1 MLPEVR
7 QQLHI
12 TDTTARKLEK
22 LHLNTAWDLALHLPL
37 RYEDETKVVPISAAP
52 LGEVC
57 QVEGEVLHQEVQ
69 FKPRKQLVAQIKGD
83 DGAILNLRFIH
94 FYPSHQKQ
102 LAPGQ
107 RVRALGE
114 IKRGYERYEMIH
126 PKIKSPEK
134 QALATSLTP
143 IYPTTNGL
151 TQPVLRKAVQAAL
164 AQVDMH
170 EILPARVLDDLRL
183 PTLAE
188 SLRTLHY
195 PPPHLSAGQLGSG
208 TLPEWQRLKFEEL
221 LAQQLSMRLARQRRQ
236 HGQAMPLSGDGR
248 LCRTLLGNLPFRLTA
263 AQERVCGEIRTDLA
277 QSTPMHR
284 LLQGDVGSGKTIVAA
299 LSALTALESAEEVQ
313 VAIMAP
319 TEILAEQHF
328 AKFRQWLE
336 PLGLTVAWLSGSLK
350 KKEKEQ
356 VKAALAD
363 GRIRVAVGTHAL
375 FQDDVAFRQL
385 GLVIVD
391 EQHRFGVAQ
400 RLALKNKGREVHQ
413 LMMSATPIPRTL
425 AMSFYADLDV
435 SSIDELPPNRTP
447 IKTLLV
453 NQVRR
458 HDVEGFVLNTCQKGQ
473 QAYWVCPLIE
483 ESEALQLQTATDT
496 LARLQAALPG
506 LSVGL
511 VHGRMK
517 AAEKA
522 AVMAE
527 FIAGRLHVL
536 VATTV
541 IEVGVD
547 VPNASLMVIEHAER
561 MGLAQLHQLR
571 GRVGRGAAAS
581 SCVLMF
587 AEPLSVLARARLKV
601 VREHTDGF
609 EIAKQ
614 DLEIR
619 GPGEFLGARQ
629 SGVPMLRFANLQ
641 TDLHLLEAARRV
653 AADLMADEPEIVAQH
668 LQRWL
673 GSREGFL
680 AA

>member
-37 RYEDETKVVPISAAP
+37 RYEDETKIVPISAAP

-102 LAPGQ
+102 LATGQ

-114 IKRGYERYEMIH
+114 IKRGYERCEMIH

-170 EILPARVLDDLRL
+170 EILPARVLNDLRL

-208 TLPEWQRLKFEEL
+208 TLPEWQRLKFDEL

-248 LCRTLLGNLPFRLTA
+248 LCRALLGNLPFRLTA
-263 AQERVCGEIRTDLA
+263 AQERVCGEIRADLA

-299 LSALTALESAEEVQ
+299 LSALTALESAQEVQ

-328 AKFRQWLE
+328 VKFRQWLE

-356 VKAALAD
+356 AKAALAD

-587 AEPLSVLARARLKV
+587 AEPLSALARARLKV

-629 SGVPMLRFANLQ
+629 SGVPMLRFADLQ
-641 TDLHLLEAARRV
+641 TDIHLLEAARRV

>member
-37 RYEDETKVVPISAAP
+37 RYEDETKIVPISAAP

-114 IKRGYERYEMIH
+114 IKRGYERCEMIH

-151 TQPVLRKAVQAAL
+151 TQPVLRKAVQVAL

-208 TLPEWQRLKFEEL
+208 TLPEWQRLKFDEL

-248 LCRTLLGNLPFRLTA
+248 LCRALLGNLPFRLTA
-263 AQERVCGEIRTDLA
+263 AQERVCSEIRADLA

-299 LSALTALESAEEVQ
+299 LSALTALESAQEVQ

-328 AKFRQWLE
+328 MKFRQWLE

-356 VKAALAD
+356 AKAALAD

-473 QAYWVCPLIE
+473 QVYWVCPLIE

-517 AAEKA
+517 VAEKA

-587 AEPLSVLARARLKV
+587 AEPLSALARARLKV

-629 SGVPMLRFANLQ
+629 SGVPMLRFADLQ

>member
-37 RYEDETKVVPISAAP
+37 RYEDETKIVPISAAP

-208 TLPEWQRLKFEEL
+208 TLPEWQRLKFDEL

-248 LCRTLLGNLPFRLTA
+248 LCRALLGNLPFRLTA
-263 AQERVCGEIRTDLA
+263 AQERVCGEMRVDLA

-299 LSALTALESAEEVQ
+299 LSALTALESAEDVQ

-328 AKFRQWLE
+328 VKFRQWLE

-356 VKAALAD
+356 AKAALAD

-587 AEPLSVLARARLKV
+587 AEPLSALARARLKV

-629 SGVPMLRFANLQ
+629 SGVPMLRFADLQ
-641 TDLHLLEAARRV
+641 TDLHLLETARQV

>member
-37 RYEDETKVVPISAAP
+37 RYEDETQIVPISSAP

-134 QALATSLTP
+134 QALTTSLTP

-208 TLPEWQRLKFEEL
+208 TLPEWQRLKFDEL
-221 LAQQLSMRLARQRRQ
+221 LAQQLSMRLARQRRK

-248 LCRTLLGNLPFRLTA
+248 LCRALLGNLPFRLTA
-263 AQERVCGEIRTDLA
+263 AQERVCSEIRADLA

-328 AKFRQWLE
+328 VKFRQWLE

-356 VKAALAD
+356 AKAALAD

-375 FQDDVAFRQL
+375 FQDDVMFRQL

-400 RLALKNKGREVHQ
+400 RLALKNKGSEVHQ

-496 LARLQAALPG
+496 LARLQAALPA

-587 AEPLSVLARARLKV
+587 AEPLSALARARLKV

-629 SGVPMLRFANLQ
+629 SGVPMLRFADLQ

>member
-37 RYEDETKVVPISAAP
+37 RYEDETKIVPISAAP

-114 IKRGYERYEMIH
+114 IKRGYERCEMIH

-134 QALATSLTP
+134 QALATRLTP

-170 EILPARVLDDLRL
+170 EILPACVLDDLRL

-208 TLPEWQRLKFEEL
+208 TLPEWQRLKFDEL

-236 HGQAMPLSGDGR
+236 HGQAIPLSGDGR
-248 LCRTLLGNLPFRLTA
+248 LCRALLGNLPFRLTA
-263 AQERVCGEIRTDLA
+263 AQERVCGEIRADLA

-299 LSALTALESAEEVQ
+299 LSALTALESAEDVQ

-328 AKFRQWLE
+328 VKFRQWLE

-356 VKAALAD
+356 AKAALAD

-473 QAYWVCPLIE
+473 QVYWVCPLIE

-587 AEPLSVLARARLKV
+587 AEPLSALARARLKV

-629 SGVPMLRFANLQ
+629 SGVPMLRFADLQ
-641 TDLHLLEAARRV
+641 TDLYLLEAARQV

>member
-12 TDTTARKLEK
+12 TDTTAHKLEK

-37 RYEDETKVVPISAAP
+37 RYEDETKIVPISAAP

-208 TLPEWQRLKFEEL
+208 TLPEWQRLKFDEL

-248 LCRTLLGNLPFRLTA
+248 LCRALLGNLPFRLTA
-263 AQERVCGEIRTDLA
+263 AQERVCSEIRADLA

-299 LSALTALESAEEVQ
+299 LSALTALESAEDVQ

-328 AKFRQWLE
+328 VKFRQWLE

-356 VKAALAD
+356 AKAALAD

-375 FQDDVAFRQL
+375 FQDDVAFWQL

-587 AEPLSVLARARLKV
+587 AEPLSALARARLKV

-629 SGVPMLRFANLQ
+629 SGVPMLRFADLQ

>member
-37 RYEDETKVVPISAAP
+37 RYEDETKIVPISAAP

-102 LAPGQ
+102 LATGQ

-134 QALATSLTP
+134 QALATRLTP

-170 EILPARVLDDLRL
+170 EILPACLLDDLRL

-208 TLPEWQRLKFEEL
+208 TLPEWQRLKFDEL

-248 LCRTLLGNLPFRLTA
+248 LCRALLGNLPFRLTA
-263 AQERVCGEIRTDLA
+263 AQERVCGEIRADLA

-356 VKAALAD
+356 AKAALAD

-496 LARLQAALPG
+496 WARLQAALPG

-587 AEPLSVLARARLKV
+587 AEPLSALARARLKV

-629 SGVPMLRFANLQ
+629 SGVPMLRFADLQ

-653 AADLMADEPEIVAQH
+653 AADLMADKPEIVAQH

>member
-37 RYEDETKVVPISAAP
+37 RYEDETKIVPISAAP
-52 LGEVC
+52 MGEVC

-195 PPPHLSAGQLGSG
+195 PPPHLSTGQLGSG
-208 TLPEWQRLKFEEL
+208 TLPEWQRLKFDEL

-236 HGQAMPLSGDGR
+236 HGQAIPLSGDGR
-248 LCRTLLGNLPFRLTA
+248 LCRALLGNLPFRLTA
-263 AQERVCGEIRTDLA
+263 AQERVCGEIRADLA

-328 AKFRQWLE
+328 VKFRQWLE

-356 VKAALAD
+356 AKAALAD

-375 FQDDVAFRQL
+375 FQDDVVFRQL

-587 AEPLSVLARARLKV
+587 AEPLSVLARTRLKV

-673 GSREGFL
+673 GNREGFL

>member
-37 RYEDETKVVPISAAP
+37 RYEDETKIVPISSAP

-183 PTLAE
+183 PALAE

-208 TLPEWQRLKFEEL
+208 TLPEWQRLKFDEL

-248 LCRTLLGNLPFRLTA
+248 LCRALLGNLPFRLTA
-263 AQERVCGEIRTDLA
+263 AQERVCSEIRADLA

-299 LSALTALESAEEVQ
+299 LSALTALESAEDVQ

-328 AKFRQWLE
+328 VKFRQWLE

-356 VKAALAD
+356 AKAALAD

-375 FQDDVAFRQL
+375 FQDDVAFWQL

-506 LSVGL
+506 LPVGL

-629 SGVPMLRFANLQ
+629 SGVPMLRFADLQ
-641 TDLHLLEAARRV
+641 TDIHLLEAARRV

>member
-12 TDTTARKLEK
+12 TDTTAHKLEK

-37 RYEDETKVVPISAAP
+37 RYEDETKIVPISAAP

-164 AQVDMH
+164 AQVDMY

-208 TLPEWQRLKFEEL
+208 TLPEWQRLKFDEL
-221 LAQQLSMRLARQRRQ
+221 LAQQLSMRLARQRRK

-248 LCRTLLGNLPFRLTA
+248 LCRALLGNLPFRLTA
-263 AQERVCGEIRTDLA
+263 AQERVCGEIRADLA

-328 AKFRQWLE
+328 VKFRQWLE

-356 VKAALAD
+356 AKAALAD

-400 RLALKNKGREVHQ
+400 RLALKNKGHEVHQ

-587 AEPLSVLARARLKV
+587 AEPLSALARARLKV

-629 SGVPMLRFANLQ
+629 SGVPMLRFADLQ
-641 TDLHLLEAARRV
+641 TDIHLLEAARRV

>member
-22 LHLNTAWDLALHLPL
+22 LHLNTVWDLTLHLPL
-37 RYEDETKVVPISAAP
+37 RYEDETQIIPISAAP

-208 TLPEWQRLKFEEL
+208 TLPEWQRLKFDEL
-221 LAQQLSMRLARQRRQ
+221 LAQQLSMRLARQRRK

-248 LCRTLLGNLPFRLTA
+248 LCRALLGNLPFRLTA
-263 AQERVCGEIRTDLA
+263 AQERVCGEIRADLA

-299 LSALTALESAEEVQ
+299 LSALTALESAQEVQ

-328 AKFRQWLE
+328 VKFRQWLE

-356 VKAALAD
+356 AKAALAD

-391 EQHRFGVAQ
+391 EQHRFGVVQ

-587 AEPLSVLARARLKV
+587 AEPLSALARARLKV

-629 SGVPMLRFANLQ
+629 SGVPMLRFADLQ
-641 TDLHLLEAARRV
+641 TDLHLLEAARQV

>member
-37 RYEDETKVVPISAAP
+37 RYEDETKIVPISAAP

-114 IKRGYERYEMIH
+114 IKRGYERCEMIH

-208 TLPEWQRLKFEEL
+208 TLPEWQRLKFDEL

-248 LCRTLLGNLPFRLTA
+248 LCRALLGNLPFRLTA
-263 AQERVCGEIRTDLA
+263 AQERVCGEIRADLA

-328 AKFRQWLE
+328 VKFRQWLE

-356 VKAALAD
+356 AKAALAD

-400 RLALKNKGREVHQ
+400 RLALKNKGHEVHQ

-587 AEPLSVLARARLKV
+587 AEPLSALARARLKV

-629 SGVPMLRFANLQ
+629 SGVPMLRFADLQ